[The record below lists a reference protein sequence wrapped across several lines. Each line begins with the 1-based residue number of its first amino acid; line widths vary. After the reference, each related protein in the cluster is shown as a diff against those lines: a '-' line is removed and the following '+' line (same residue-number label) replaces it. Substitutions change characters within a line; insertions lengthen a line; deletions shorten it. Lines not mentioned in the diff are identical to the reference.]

1 MMNNRQLSLLLFAL
15 LMYPALAVSQSL
27 SFEDVA
33 GHRLGER
40 ITMHHQA
47 MRYLEHLAEH
57 SDRVALFSA
66 GQSVERRRQQYV
78 VVTSPQNHQRL
89 DEIRSNAQRL
99 NDPRTLNQSEADAII
114 ATQPSIF
121 YFGGSIHGFE
131 LSGTEAA
138 LKLLEKLV
146 TDTGGDVQ
154 RVLDNSVVIID
165 PMLNPDGR
173 DAFAMFNHQRVGQH
187 VNHTDEDWNNDF
199 NSWLS
204 LQFRTSHYHFDL
216 NRDWFAHTHPETR
229 GRVPV
234 IREWRPQA
242 GVDAHEMG
250 SNVEFYF
257 DPPDAPWSPY
267 FPEYTRRW
275 FNEFGQAHADAFD
288 EAGYE
293 YMSGERYNF
302 FYPAYTTS
310 FLTYQGAVG
319 MLYEQG
325 STRGLAITRPDGT
338 VRTLEDAMMQQFTA
352 GWAAV
357 QLTAERREEILQDYY
372 QAHREAI
379 DDGGQGI
386 RRYLITEQGDPNMVA
401 EVVNMLMR
409 NGIEVHRITSN
420 TQLRNSRDRYG
431 ADVGTQQF
439 AAGTYVVEAAQPR
452 NRFLRT
458 LMEPDLEMPE
468 DFLSLA
474 RERIDRA
481 ENPRFYD
488 ISAWSVP
495 LLYNVQAYSSRDGSN
510 LSAELLTEPVRQ
522 SVDFPAT
529 PPRYAFLID
538 GSQTS
543 ALSAAAHMRKMGY
556 RLSVTYMDTQISG
569 QAYPRG
575 TLVFR
580 VGQNPDSL
588 QSTLREMAEKYRLDV
603 TTADTGFADQGF
615 LSLGSGETRLV
626 SEPDV
631 AIVADDPVN
640 GYSFGWAWHT
650 LDYVYDIPTTIVN
663 NGSLRSMSLDRF
675 TTIVLPQVN
684 NVSAFVDNLGEAGV
698 ERLQRWVREG
708 GTLVTIGQS
717 AEIARGALSLTDLES
732 FYDVDEDEE
741 APRRFAVPGAFFNTE
756 VDTHFWLTAG
766 YEGNFP
772 VLINSSNLYR
782 APDRESPSAARRLS
796 ISVADANPLI
806 SGHAWPESLER
817 LPGTAIAY
825 EQRVGSGRV
834 ISLTEDVNFR
844 GYWRGAD
851 RLFLNAVIL
860 GPSAP

>member
-1 MMNNRQLSLLLFAL
+1 MKNNLLSVLLFSFLLL
-15 LMYPALAVSQSL
+15 PASAMAQSL
-27 SFEDVA
+27 AFQDVV
-33 GHRLGER
+33 GHAFGER

-47 MRYLEHLAEH
+47 MRYLEHLANN
-57 SDRVALFSA
+57 SDRVVLFQA
-66 GQSVERRRQQYV
+66 GQTVERRQQQYV
-78 VVTSPQNHQRL
+78 VVTSPQNHARL

-99 NDPRTLNQSEADAII
+99 NDPRTLSQSAADEII
-114 ATQPSIF
+114 RTQPSIF

-131 LSGTEAA
+131 LSGSEAA
-138 LKLLEKLV
+138 LKLLERLV
-146 TDTGGDVQ
+146 VENTEEVQ
-154 RVLDNSVVIID
+154 QVLANSVVIID

-173 DAFAMFNHQRVGQH
+173 DAFAMFNHQRVGQFT
-187 VNHTDEDWNNDF
+187 NHTDQDWNNDF

-257 DPPDAPWSPY
+257 DPPDAPWAPY

-288 EAGYE
+288 QAGYE

-338 VRTLEDAMMQQFTA
+338 VRTLEDALMQQFTA

-357 QLTAERREEILQDYY
+357 RMTAARREEMLQDYY
-372 QAHREAI
+372 RAHREAI
-379 DDGGQGI
+379 DDGMQGI
-386 RRYLITEQGDPNMVA
+386 RRYVITEQGDPNMVA

-409 NGIEVHRITSN
+409 NGIEVHRMTN
-420 TQLRNSRDRYG
+420 NGQLRNTRDRYG
-431 ADVGTQQF
+431 NEVGTQQLP
-439 AAGTYVVEAAQPR
+439 AGTYVVEAAQPR

-458 LMEPDLEMPE
+458 LLEPSLEVPQ
-468 DFLSLA
+468 DFLATA

-488 ISAWSVP
+488 ITAWSVP
-495 LLYNVQAYSSRDGSN
+495 LLYNISAYSSRDGAN
-510 LSAELLTEPVRQ
+510 LPLTLLSEPVRQ
-522 SVDFPAT
+522 FVDFPEA
-529 PPRYAFLID
+529 PAGYAYLID

-543 ALSAAAHMRKMGY
+543 ALSAATHMRGMGY
-556 RLSVTYMDTQISG
+556 RMSVMYVPTQVRG
-569 QAYPRG
+569 QAVSRG
-575 TLVFR
+575 TMIFR

-588 QSTLREMAEKYRLDV
+588 HSTLRDMADRYLLDV
-603 TTADTGFADQGF
+603 VTVDTGFADPGF
-615 LSLGSGETRLV
+615 LSLGSGESRLV
-626 SEPDV
+626 NEPDV
-631 AIVADDPVN
+631 AIIASDPVN

-650 LDYVYDIPTTIVN
+650 LDYVYDIPTTIIN
-663 NGSLRSMSLDRF
+663 NESIGSMPLDRF

-684 NVSAFVDNLGEAGV
+684 NVSAFVSKLGENGV
-698 ERLQRWVREG
+698 ARLQRWVREG
-708 GTLVTIGQS
+708 GTLVTIGVS
-717 AEIARGALSLTDLES
+717 ADVARDALSLTDLES
-732 FYDVDEDEE
+732 HYDVDEGEE
-741 APRRFAVPGAFFNTE
+741 ELRRFDVPGAFFKTD
-756 VDTHFWLTAG
+756 VDTHYWLSSG

-772 VLINSSNLYR
+772 VLVNSSNLYR
-782 APDRESPSAARRLS
+782 APQRDAPSAARRPTIS
-796 ISVADANPLI
+796 IAQDSPLI
-806 SGHAWPESLER
+806 AGHAWPESLEQ

-825 EQRVGSGRV
+825 EQRAGTGRV

-860 GPSAP
+860 GPGAP